1 MKSTKQLLYKKIML
15 TVLSSGMLLLPNWSF
30 ALPQGGTIVGGSG
43 SIAAPG
49 NGVLDIIGNNGNLAI
64 DWNSFNIAA
73 GETVNFKQMAAVLN
87 YVTGNQRSEIFGK
100 LNSDPGT
107 HVFLLNPNGILFGA
121 GAQVNVGSLTA
132 STRSLVETE
141 RKGFNGSL
149 GNLMADAIGKVQ
161 ADIVNLGSIA
171 ADKITFEGNNI
182 SIVKADTLKVNGGDY
197 GKVTLKA
204 KNAVNI
210 GYEVTDTTQI
220 DVGDGQGKHTVSD
233 YKKGGGT
240 KASTTA
246 IQATDLSG
254 TKKDITDCMLIKDVY
269 DLQAV
274 NNNFEEA
281 TNSSLRKYKYVNGNY
296 MLAGDIDASVTS
308 NWNSGKGFASIG
320 GLTKLESGTPSGFQG
335 GFTGTFDG
343 AAHTI
348 KDLHINRTDETFVG
362 LFGGLTD
369 TAAVMN
375 LKLTG
380 SVTGKSS
387 VGGIAGRNLGL
398 ISNVTNGA
406 TVVGERQI
414 GGITSNNEGR
424 LEFVMNTGNVTGI
437 GDNFNSKS
445 ANIGGIAGTNQSSGI
460 ISNAENTGIIVGG
473 SIIGGI
479 VGDNATGASI
489 EQATNKGLIQN
500 NHDGVSFGGISG
512 VNRGSIKDVINAGE
526 VKIER
531 KGSDAVT
538 AIAGISGSN
547 FGEIKNAINTGAIHG
562 MANIGG
568 IVGTLQGGSI
578 SNAYNTGDIN
588 GTVQVIGGIVGSITS
603 SNVNITNIYNTGKVS
618 GPDGVGGLVGYV
630 FTNSNTITI
639 TNGYNLGVVE
649 YPVEP
654 EIDGG
659 SIVGG
664 GYAITINNVYFKTDT
679 GYQKYGDGTVY
690 ATAAEFNAA
699 FAAGLDEAGK
709 AAWKVDN
716 RQDAPYLQAFLEK
729 VSGDVGVVEAAPGA
743 DLKALLLAQL
753 QAQGI
758 TLDADKLLGLDN
770 LQAGE
775 YDLSTLL
782 YSTQDG
788 YDLALTGRL
797 VIKDQSDEPAPMPV
811 PDATDAQYSSALSY
825 VQQKEKHSW
834 ERGKTADHTLH
845 LQEARRI
852 QIDGSGINLEEE
864 QELAE

>member
-87 YVTGNQRSEIFGK
+87 YVTGNQRSEIFGR

-132 STRSLVETE
+132 STRSLAATE
-141 RKGFNGSL
+141 RQGFNGSL
-149 GNLMADAIGKVQ
+149 GNLTADAIGKVQ

-274 NNNFEEA
+274 NNNFEEKPSGYF
-281 TNSSLRKYKYVNGNY
+281 TPYKYVNGNY

-308 NWNSGKGFASIG
+308 SWNSGKGFVSIG
-320 GLTKLESGTPSGFQG
+320 KLDTGLSGFKG
-335 GFTGTFDG
+335 GLTGTFDG

-348 KDLHINRTDETFVG
+348 KALYINRTDETFVG

-387 VGGIAGRNLGL
+387 VGGIAGKNAGL

-406 TVVGERQI
+406 IVVGETQL
-414 GGITSNNEGR
+414 GGITSSNEGR
-424 LEFVMNTGNVTGI
+424 LEFVRNTGNVTGL
-437 GDNFNSKS
+437 GNEFNSGGS
-445 ANIGGIAGTNQSSGI
+445 SIGGIAGTNQTSGT
-460 ISNAENTGIIVGG
+460 ISNAENTGTIVGW
-473 SIIGGI
+473 STIGGI
-479 VGDNATGASI
+479 VGDNAAGASI

-500 NHDGVSFGGISG
+500 NHAGTKFGGISG
-512 VNRGSIKDVINAGE
+512 LNRGSIKDVVNAGE

-531 KGSDAVT
+531 KGSELVSV
-538 AIAGISGSN
+538 IAGISGVN

-716 RQDAPYLQAFLEK
+716 RQDTPYLQAFLEK

-834 ERGKTADHTLH
+834 ERGKTADDTLH

>member
-87 YVTGNQRSEIFGK
+87 YVTGNQRSEIFGR

-132 STRSLVETE
+132 STRSLAATE
-141 RKGFNGSL
+141 RQGFNGSL
-149 GNLMADAIGKVQ
+149 GNLTADAIGKVQ

-274 NNNFEEA
+274 NNNFEEKPSGYF
-281 TNSSLRKYKYVNGNY
+281 TPYKYVNGNY

-308 NWNSGKGFASIG
+308 SWNSGKGFVSIG
-320 GLTKLESGTPSGFQG
+320 KLDTGLSGFKG
-335 GFTGTFDG
+335 GLIGTFDG

-348 KDLHINRTDETFVG
+348 KALYINRTDETFVG

-387 VGGIAGRNLGL
+387 VGGIAGKNAGL

-406 TVVGERQI
+406 IVVGETQL
-414 GGITSNNEGR
+414 GGITSSNEGR
-424 LEFVMNTGNVTGI
+424 LEFVRNTGNVTGL
-437 GDNFNSKS
+437 GNEFNSGGS
-445 ANIGGIAGTNQSSGI
+445 SIGGIAGTNQTSGT
-460 ISNAENTGIIVGG
+460 ISNAENTGTIVGW
-473 SIIGGI
+473 STIGGI
-479 VGDNATGASI
+479 VGDNAAGASI

-500 NHDGVSFGGISG
+500 NHAGTKFGGISG
-512 VNRGSIKDVINAGE
+512 LNRGSIKDVVNAGE

-531 KGSDAVT
+531 KGSELVSV
-538 AIAGISGSN
+538 IAGISGVN
-547 FGEIKNAINTGAIHG
+547 FGEIKNAINTGNIHG
-562 MANIGG
+562 MNNIGG
-568 IVGTLQGGSI
+568 IVGEHRGGSI
-578 SNAYNTGDIN
+578 SNAYNTGNIK
-588 GTVQVIGGIVGSITS
+588 GTFEIIGGIVGYLAS

-716 RQDAPYLQAFLEK
+716 RQDTPYLQAFLEK

-834 ERGKTADHTLH
+834 ERGKTADDTLH

>member
-1 MKSTKQLLYKKIML
+1 M
-15 TVLSSGMLLLPNWSF
+15 
-30 ALPQGGTIVGGSG
+30 
-43 SIAAPG
+43 
-49 NGVLDIIGNNGNLAI
+49 
-64 DWNSFNIAA
+64 
-73 GETVNFKQMAAVLN
+73 
-87 YVTGNQRSEIFGK
+87 
-100 LNSDPGT
+100 
-107 HVFLLNPNGILFGA
+107 FLLNPNGILFGA

-132 STRSLVETE
+132 STRSLAATE
-141 RKGFNGSL
+141 RQGFNGSL
-149 GNLMADAIGKVQ
+149 GNLTADAIGKVQ

-274 NNNFEEA
+274 NNNFEEKPSGYF
-281 TNSSLRKYKYVNGNY
+281 TPYKYVNGNY

-308 NWNSGKGFASIG
+308 SWNSGKGFVSIG
-320 GLTKLESGTPSGFQG
+320 KLDTGLSGFKG
-335 GFTGTFDG
+335 GLTGTFDG

-348 KDLHINRTDETFVG
+348 KALYINRTDETFVG

-387 VGGIAGRNLGL
+387 VGGIAGKNAGL

-406 TVVGERQI
+406 IVVGETQL
-414 GGITSNNEGR
+414 GGITSSNEGR
-424 LEFVMNTGNVTGI
+424 LEFVRNTGNVTGL
-437 GDNFNSKS
+437 GNEFNSGGS
-445 ANIGGIAGTNQSSGI
+445 SIGGIAGTNQTSGT
-460 ISNAENTGIIVGG
+460 ISNAENTGTIVGW
-473 SIIGGI
+473 STIGGI
-479 VGDNATGASI
+479 VGDNAAGASI

-500 NHDGVSFGGISG
+500 NHAGTKFGGISG
-512 VNRGSIKDVINAGE
+512 LNRGSIKDVVNAGE

-531 KGSDAVT
+531 KGSELVSV
-538 AIAGISGSN
+538 IAGISGVN
-547 FGEIKNAINTGAIHG
+547 FGEIKNAINTGNIHG
-562 MANIGG
+562 MNNIGG
-568 IVGTLQGGSI
+568 IVGEHRGGSI
-578 SNAYNTGDIN
+578 SNAYNTGNIK
-588 GTVQVIGGIVGSITS
+588 GTFEIIGGIVGYLAS

-699 FAAGLDEAGK
+699 FAAGLD
-709 AAWKVDN
+709 
-716 RQDAPYLQAFLEK
+716 
-729 VSGDVGVVEAAPGA
+729 
-743 DLKALLLAQL
+743 
-753 QAQGI
+753 
-758 TLDADKLLGLDN
+758 
-770 LQAGE
+770 
-775 YDLSTLL
+775 
-782 YSTQDG
+782 
-788 YDLALTGRL
+788 
-797 VIKDQSDEPAPMPV
+797 
-811 PDATDAQYSSALSY
+811 
-825 VQQKEKHSW
+825 
-834 ERGKTADHTLH
+834 RG
-845 LQEARRI
+845 
-852 QIDGSGINLEEE
+852 G
-864 QELAE
+864 

>member
-1 MKSTKQLLYKKIML
+1 MKSKKQLLYKKIML

-100 LNSDPGT
+100 LNSDSGT

-132 STRSLVETE
+132 STRSLAATE
-141 RKGFNGSL
+141 RQGFSGSL
-149 GNLMADAIGKVQ
+149 GGLTADAIGKVQ

-182 SIVKADTLKVNGGDY
+182 SIVKADTLKINGGDY
-197 GKVTLKA
+197 SKVTLKA

-246 IQATDLSG
+246 IQATDLNG

-274 NNNFEEA
+274 NNNFEEKQ
-281 TNSSLRKYKYVNGNY
+281 NNYYQSYKYVNGNY
-296 MLAGDIDASVTS
+296 MLAGDIDASATS
-308 NWNSGKGFASIG
+308 SWNSGQGFAGIG
-320 GLTKLESGTPSGFQG
+320 GLKQLTSGVPSGFQG

-348 KDLHINRTDETFVG
+348 KDLHINRTEETYVG

-375 LKLTG
+375 LSLTG

-398 ISNVTNGA
+398 IRNVTNGA
-406 TVVGERQI
+406 TVVGETKL
-414 GGITSNNEGR
+414 GGIISDNMGR
-424 LEFVMNTGNVTGI
+424 LEFVSNTGNVTGL
-437 GDNFNSKS
+437 GNATNSQS
-445 ANIGGIAGTNQSSGI
+445 SNIGGIAGANQSSGT
-460 ISNAENTGIIVGG
+460 ISNAENTGIILGG
-473 SIIGGI
+473 GIIGGI
-479 VGDNATGASI
+479 VGDNAQGASI

-512 VNRGSIKDVINAGE
+512 MNRGSIKDVVNEAD

-531 KGSDAVT
+531 KGSSAVT
-538 AIAGISGSN
+538 AIAGISGTN
-547 FGEIKNAINTGAIHG
+547 FGEIKNAINTGNIQG
-562 MANIGG
+562 TANIGG
-568 IVGTLQGGSI
+568 IVGNLEGGSI

-588 GTVQVIGGIVGSITS
+588 GTSQVIGGIVGSITS
-603 SNVNITNIYNTGKVS
+603 SNVNITNIYNTGKIS

-630 FTNSNTITI
+630 FSNPNTVTI

-649 YPVEP
+649 YPAGQG
-654 EIDGG
+654 IDGG

-664 GYAITINNVYFKTDT
+664 GAITIKNVYFKTDA
-679 GYQKYGDGTVY
+679 GYQKYGDNTVY
-690 ATAAEFNAA
+690 ATTAEFNAA

-716 RQDAPYLQAFLEK
+716 KQDAPYLQAFLEK

-797 VIKDQSDEPAPMPV
+797 VIKDQSDEPAPTPV

-825 VQQKEKHSW
+825 VQ
-834 ERGKTADHTLH
+834 
-845 LQEARRI
+845 
-852 QIDGSGINLEEE
+852 
-864 QELAE
+864 